1 MTKEK
6 NEAQL
11 EKKIGKLKEK
21 IAALGEMHPGSL
33 SKQYNICG
41 NPTCKCKDPDNP
53 VKHGPYYNLSYT
65 FRGRSKTKFIRQ
77 ELVRDF
83 VRYTSAYKK
92 FKHYVDELVQCN
104 VDLINLRTTRL

>member
-1 MTKEK
+1 MTKETK
-6 NEAQL
+6 EAQL

-21 IAALGEMHPGSL
+21 IAALGEVHPGTL

-41 NPTCKCKDPDNP
+41 NPTCKCKDPDKP

-65 FRGRSKTKFIRQ
+65 FHGRSKTKFIRQ

-83 VRYTSAYKK
+83 MGYTSSYKK
-92 FKHYVDELVQCN
+92 LKDYVDELVQCN
-104 VDLINLRTTRL
+104 